1 MINLIAALA
10 CLALWFVFTF
20 VVPAGLGVVHVLLGA
35 GAVLLVRWWVVRSD
49 SRLVTRDS

>member
-1 MINLIAALA
+1 MLTLVAALA
-10 CLALWFVFTF
+10 CLVLWIVFTF

-35 GAVLLVRWWVVRSD
+35 GSVLLVRWWVVRDD